1 MPVPT
6 LGLSHVSLAV
16 RDPALSLAFYA
27 RAFGVRE
34 YFRDDGQIQVLGPG
48 PHDVLAFVRDPAN
61 AGKAGGIGHFG
72 FRLAQP
78 DDIDAVLAGAL
89 AAGGTLLRRG
99 EFAPGLPFAYVAD
112 PDGYEIELWFEP
124 SPRDAAAPAATPP
137 LASASPPP
145 LAPAADAPRKR
156 LDTDVLAYRCL
167 KRLPGYAR
175 VVDALADPDDWMGVL
190 VGTYRN
196 PGADGVVVSIQ
207 DRGLRWQGGAQRL
220 YAAYDDIVDIDRP
233 GGETTETLTLL
244 LADGQRFS
252 LPVRGRQGR
261 FCDSTAMLRFLH
273 RVRAARAEGGA
284 AQAVTHAAPA

>member
-1 MPVPT
+1 LIRT

-16 RDPALSLAFYA
+16 RDPQRSLDFYA

-34 YFRDDGQIQVLGPG
+34 YFRDDDQIQVLGPG
-48 PHDVLAFVRDPAN
+48 PHDVLAFVRDPDN

-124 SPRDAAAPAATPP
+124 PPREGVNPAATPP
-137 LASASPPP
+137 PASATAP
-145 LAPAADAPRKR
+145 APAADAPRRR
-156 LDTDVLAYRCL
+156 LGTDVLAYRCL
-167 KRLPGYAR
+167 KRLPGYSR
-175 VVDALADPDDWMGVL
+175 VAAALADPDDWMGVL

-220 YAAYDDIVDIDRP
+220 YAAYDDIVGIDRP

-261 FCDSTAMLRFLH
+261 FCDSTAMLRFLQ
-273 RVRAARAEGGA
+273 RVREARGGA
-284 AQAVTHAAPA
+284 IPGALDATPTPPG

>member
-1 MPVPT
+1 MPIPT

-16 RDPALSLAFYA
+16 RDPQRSLDFYA

-34 YFRDDGQIQVLGPG
+34 YYRDEAQVQVLGPG
-48 PHDVLAFVRDPAN
+48 PHDVLAFVREPAN

-72 FRLAQP
+72 FRLARP
-78 DDIDAVLAGAL
+78 DDIEAVVAGAL

-124 SPRDAAAPAATPP
+124 QAREVAAPPPEPAPVPTAPATEAATPH
-137 LASASPPP
+137 
-145 LAPAADAPRKR
+145 KR
-156 LDTDVLAYRCL
+156 LGTDVLAYRCL
-167 KRLPGYAR
+167 KRLPGYTR
-175 VVDALADPDDWMGVL
+175 VAAAIADPDDWMGVL

-220 YAAYDDIVDIDRP
+220 YAAYDDIVQIDRP
-233 GGETTETLTLL
+233 GGETTETLTLV

-252 LPVRGRQGR
+252 LPVRGRAGR
-261 FCDSTAMLRFLH
+261 FCDSAAMLRFLD
-273 RVRAARAEGGA
+273 RVRGARA
-284 AQAVTHAAPA
+284 AAPPG

>member
-6 LGLSHVSLAV
+6 LGLSHVNLAV
-16 RDPALSLAFYA
+16 RDPQRSLAFYA
-27 RAFGVRE
+27 QAFGVRE
-34 YFRDDGQIQVLGPG
+34 YFRDDTQIQVLGPG
-48 PHDVLAFVRDPAN
+48 PHDVLAFARDPDN

-72 FRLAQP
+72 FRLAHP
-78 DDIDAVLAGAL
+78 DDIDAVVAGAL

-124 SPRDAAAPAATPP
+124 QAQEIAAAAAVPPPAAPAPET
-137 LASASPPP
+137 
-145 LAPAADAPRKR
+145 AAAAARR
-156 LDTDVLAYRCL
+156 RVGTGVLAYRCL
-167 KRLPGYAR
+167 KRLPGYTR
-175 VVDALADPDDWMGVL
+175 VADAIADPDDWMGVL

-196 PGADGVVVSIQ
+196 PGRDGVVVSIQ
-207 DRGLRWQGGAQRL
+207 ERGLRWQGGAQRL
-220 YAAYDDIVDIDRP
+220 YAAYTDIVDIDRP

-261 FCDSTAMLRFLH
+261 FCDSTAMLRFLR
-273 RVRAARAEGGA
+273 RVREAGA
-284 AQAVTHAAPA
+284 AATTGALDATPTPPG

>member
-1 MPVPT
+1 
-6 LGLSHVSLAV
+6 
-16 RDPALSLAFYA
+16 
-27 RAFGVRE
+27 
-34 YFRDDGQIQVLGPG
+34 
-48 PHDVLAFVRDPAN
+48 
-61 AGKAGGIGHFG
+61 
-72 FRLAQP
+72 
-78 DDIDAVLAGAL
+78 
-89 AAGGTLLRRG
+89 
-99 EFAPGLPFAYVAD
+99 
-112 PDGYEIELWFEP
+112 
-124 SPRDAAAPAATPP
+124 
-137 LASASPPP
+137 
-145 LAPAADAPRKR
+145 
-156 LDTDVLAYRCL
+156 
-167 KRLPGYAR
+167 
-175 VVDALADPDDWMGVL
+175 MGVL

-284 AQAVTHAAPA
+284 AQAVTHAAPD